1 MKKLLGAIQDVKV
14 NLRSEETYLAQLE
27 VWVKQN
33 KPSVTSTLVEA
44 VMMKVAKLYAEKERL
59 EYELGHY
66 ENKAA

>member
-1 MKKLLGAIQDVKV
+1 MWA
-14 NLRSEETYLAQLE
+14 
-27 VWVKQN
+27 KQN
-33 KPSVTSTLVEA
+33 KPYVTSTLIEA